1 MELKLIVIRTSDPE
15 RLAGFYALLGLV
27 FDHHKHG
34 NSPYHYGTTIGQTV
48 LEIYP
53 LAKGQIE
60 ADMHLRLGF
69 SLEDFDKKME
79 LLKEKQIVFSTAP
92 GQTDFGYMTVVLDPD
107 GRKLELY
114 KKE

>member
-15 RLAGFYALLGLV
+15 KLAGFYTLLGLV

-34 NSPYHYGTTIGQTV
+34 NSPYHYGATIGHTV

-53 LAKGQIE
+53 LAKGQT
-60 ADMHLRLGF
+60 DPDRHLRLGF
-69 SLEDFDKKME
+69 ALVDFDKKIE
-79 LLKEKQIVFSTAP
+79 ALKEMQVPFVAEPRLTE
-92 GQTDFGYMTVVLDPD
+92 FGYLAIIVDPD

-114 KKE
+114 KK